1 MKKVFF
7 LAMILFG
14 VLSYSQTKQNKVKE
28 LISLSGIF
36 PLSKEVEK
44 DVISN
49 YKKKYSHVPESAW
62 EPIEKKISV
71 DELVNKVV
79 EIYGSKFSEREI
91 EQLIIFY
98 KSDVGKKV
106 IQNSPSIMTE
116 IQNASNSWAVKVMEI
131 INGDLEKM
139 GYLQSPPPP
148 PPSTNK

>member
-1 MKKVFF
+1 MKKAFF
-7 LAMILFG
+7 LAMVLFG

-79 EIYGSKFSEREI
+79 EIYGNKFSEKEI
-91 EQLIIFY
+91 EQLLIFY

-116 IQNASNSWAVKVMEI
+116 IQNASNSWGVKVMEI

-148 PPSTNK
+148 STNK